1 MERGEQIQTAP
12 PSEEIEIKQT
22 CTKKSKLEREDR
34 TSEEGQQMPKPKGRG
49 ANTDGGAARANAW
62 MLLGLFDFGIS
73 NPLET
78 KAWSNLYSTNQ
89 I

>member
-34 TSEEGQQMPKPKGRG
+34 TSEEGQQMPKPKGKRG
-49 ANTDGGAARANAW
+49 KHR
-62 MLLGLFDFGIS
+62 
-73 NPLET
+73 
-78 KAWSNLYSTNQ
+78 
-89 I
+89 